1 MNNGC
6 RGGVSPPEN
15 IGYRR
20 TSPARVILEQDVFKD
35 RSHRD
40 PSLRLRMT
48 RWEGR
53 NVRKRRR
60 EGSRAEENAKELH

>member
-1 MNNGC
+1 MENSIIHLTNPAEAWNNA
-6 RGGVSPPEN
+6 
-15 IGYRR
+15 
-20 TSPARVILEQDVFKD
+20 SPARVILEQDVFKD

-40 PSLRLRMT
+40 PSLRSRMT

-60 EGSRAEENAKELH
+60 EGFRAEENAKELH